1 MGAYP
6 AHRTAC
12 AVHGACCS
20 HVHPLSALT
29 FFLLK
34 LQLDYAHAPLHLLAW
49 HSQSEVLSALELLCR
64 QCMSLLQLQSDVFTR
79 RSYAAQ
85 VRQVA
90 EDSNDET
97 TFRICSRF
105 LAQTNTPLVV
115 YGLMLMPMTVL
126 LWRFLEL
133 LDIVAAKGYLKP
145 TLPLVDC

>member
-1 MGAYP
+1 
-6 AHRTAC
+6 
-12 AVHGACCS
+12 
-20 HVHPLSALT
+20 
-29 FFLLK
+29 
-34 LQLDYAHAPLHLLAW
+34 
-49 HSQSEVLSALELLCR
+49 
-64 QCMSLLQLQSDVFTR
+64 MSLLQLQSDVLTR

-90 EDSNDET
+90 EDGDDEA

-105 LAQTNTPLVV
+105 LGQTNTPLVV

-133 LDIVAAKGYLKP
+133 LDILAARGYLKP